1 MKALIAAA
9 ALFLGLGMAVQSA
22 GAADVVVKKV
32 TTVHRVYHPVHHR
45 VYHRPVVV
53 YHRPVVRISTKRVYS
68 TRHWHVARVCHWT
81 AHRKVCLTSRRYY

>member
-1 MKALIAAA
+1 
-9 ALFLGLGMAVQSA
+9 
-22 GAADVVVKKV
+22 
-32 TTVHRVYHPVHHR
+32 
-45 VYHRPVVV
+45 VVV